1 MLHQEL
7 PSADVTPLDGAT
19 RWLVPVLVG
28 GAALTGAL
36 LAWLLGYSL
45 VAAGFVVAGLVGA
58 AAVKLADKRSEPAIP
73 QAAALS
79 LAPDYSV
86 IGSTLGLSREPA
98 ALTNSNGG
106 LLIANSAYRD
116 RFGGACPPLELGS
129 DEDSSQSLQLVR
141 TMASRDG
148 GGCAAGVA
156 TASGATARKQ
166 SATWSSNMP
175 VACIRA

>member
-7 PSADVTPLDGAT
+7 PSADLTPLDGAT
-19 RWLVPVLVG
+19 RWLIPALVG

-36 LAWLLGYSL
+36 LAWLLGYPL

-58 AAVKLADKRSEPAIP
+58 VAVKVTDKRSDPAIP
-73 QAAALS
+73 QAGALS

-98 ALTNSNGG
+98 ALTNSEGS

-116 RFGGACPPLELGS
+116 RFGGACPPLELGT

-141 TMASRDG
+141 TMAWRDG

-156 TASGATARKQ
+156 TESGATAVEAEC
-166 SATWSSNMP
+166 SYYEHLLGNLSF
-175 VACIRA
+175 